1 MQLSSKQLMC
11 AFAVRRFCS
20 RADVNAVDEM
30 LTSKVQTTVAETMLT
45 ETRMS
50 AFARLEMRTT
60 VDLDETFADCRMII
74 VYKLPSKPRK
84 VLMAFEEDRT
94 RYWIYLSTR
103 YLLRSFMWSLSIEMP
118 VREAYLEYI

>member
-1 MQLSSKQLMC
+1 MC
-11 AFAVRRFCS
+11 VFAVRRFCS
-20 RADVNAVDEM
+20 GADVNAVDEVP
-30 LTSKVQTTVAETMLT
+30 TSKVHTTISETMLT

-60 VDLDETFADCRMII
+60 VDLEETFADCRMII
-74 VYKLPSKPRK
+74 VYKLPSRPRK
-84 VLMAFEEDRT
+84 VLTAFEEDRT

-118 VREAYLEYI
+118 VREEYLEYI